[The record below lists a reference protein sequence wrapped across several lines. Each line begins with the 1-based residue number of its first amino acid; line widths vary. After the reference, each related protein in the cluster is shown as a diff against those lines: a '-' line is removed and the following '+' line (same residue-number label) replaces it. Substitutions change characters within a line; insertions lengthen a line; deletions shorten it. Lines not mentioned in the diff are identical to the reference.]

1 MVCKTIRP
9 GVDCPFMKAS
19 GCSFNGGSCHQIVEA
34 CGGCDRGKEF
44 PTGWYCAAC
53 PDPQT
58 KWRNGNCNMA
68 THVTAEVKVESDKK
82 INPLKASKR
91 SKR

>member
-1 MVCKTIRP
+1 
-9 GVDCPFMKAS
+9 MKAS

-34 CGGCDRGKEF
+34 CSGCDRGKEY
-44 PTGWYCAAC
+44 PTGWYCGAC

-68 THVTAEVKVESDKK
+68 THVTAEVKVDSSKK